1 VLREKQKVCSL
12 FYSKENERVF
22 GDLLE
27 ALLQEIFFLSQHM
40 LETENIEYSEEYKLP
55 FVINVA

>member
-22 GDLLE
+22 GDFLE